1 MEDKMINNYSNIT
14 LSLSK
19 DMVKQLKE
27 YAKELNLKQSHI
39 VSIALQNYFDNLDL
53 KIAQK
58 REDEPSISAE
68 EVWKSLGV

>member
-1 MEDKMINNYSNIT
+1 MEDKMISNYSNIT

-19 DMVKQLKE
+19 DIVKQLRE

-39 VSIALQNYFDNLDL
+39 ASIALQNYFDDLDL

-58 REDEPSISAE
+58 RESESSVSAE
-68 EVWKSLGV
+68 EVWESLGI